1 MTKIKNFN
9 RTIFLDSS
17 SIEEVKKWNA
27 TGVISG
33 ITTNQ
38 YILLQ
43 DGIKPSAYFA
53 TIKKIC
59 KEMKGK
65 PVSVELTDSTLSKE
79 KMVHEAKRLNSIAEN
94 IVVKVPMIPDTTKSL
109 EVINELTRANI
120 SVNVT
125 TMMTFEQLTLAILAA
140 SHCKKISFVS
150 LFWGRS
156 MEDYTKY
163 SSRSDFMANYPKVGI
178 ASHVNSNPHN
188 IVRAAASFIKEGGY
202 ENIKIIAG
210 SIRTA
215 AMVGQA
221 FEAGANIVTTAPDKL
236 MAMLFSQRSIET
248 IEQFDN
254 AWKQLQKRK

>member
-1 MTKIKNFN
+1 MIKTKNFN
-9 RTIFLDSS
+9 RCLFLDTS
-17 SIEEVKKWNA
+17 SIEEVKRWNA
-27 TGVISG
+27 TGVIDG

-38 YILLQ
+38 YIMLQ
-43 DGIKPSAYFA
+43 DGIKPSAYYM
-53 TIKKIC
+53 TVKRIC
-59 KEMKGK
+59 KEMRGK
-65 PVSVELTDSTLSKE
+65 PVSVELTDSTLPKE
-79 KMVHEAKRLNSIAEN
+79 KMVHEAKKLNALAEN
-94 IVVKVPMIPDTTKSL
+94 IVVKVPMIPETTKSL

-125 TMMTFEQLTLAILAA
+125 TMMTFEQLALAILAA
-140 SHCKKISFVS
+140 GRSRKISFVS

-156 MEDYTKY
+156 MEDYIKY
-163 SSRSDFMANYPKVGI
+163 SSRSDFMANHPKVGI
-178 ASHVNSNPHN
+178 ASQVNSNPQN
-188 IVRAAASFIKEGGY
+188 IVRAAATFIKEGGY

-215 AMVGQA
+215 AMVGLA

>member
-1 MTKIKNFN
+1 MIKTKKFN
-9 RTIFLDSS
+9 RSIFLDSS
-17 SIEEVKKWNA
+17 DIEEVKRWNA
-27 TGVISG
+27 TGVIDG

-38 YILLQ
+38 YIMLQ
-43 DGIKPSAYFA
+43 DGIKPSAYHD
-53 TIKKIC
+53 TVKKIC

-65 PVSVELTDSTLSKE
+65 PVSVELTDSTLSAE
-79 KMVHEAKRLNSIAEN
+79 KMVREAKKLDSLAEN
-94 IVVKVPMIPDTTKSL
+94 IVVKVPMIPNTTKSL
-109 EVINELTRANI
+109 EVIYKLIHLNI

-125 TMMTFEQLTLAILAA
+125 TMMTFEQMTLAILAA
-140 SHCKKISFVS
+140 HQSKKISFVS

-156 MEDYTKY
+156 TEDYTKY
-163 SSRSDFMANYPKVGI
+163 SSRADFMANHPKVGI
-178 ASHVNSNPHN
+178 ASQVNSNPQN
-188 IVRAAASFIKEGGY
+188 IVQAAAKFIEEGGY

-221 FEAGANIVTTAPDKL
+221 FDAGANIVTTAPDKL